1 MQRCVEGADG
11 PKLLEKL
18 TPVDRTSALALASIG
33 RLLNDPLVSRLVKRR
48 VTAEITAEEQ
58 DDRSETSALASSEEA
73 QKTDTEDVT
82 GNLGVKRPRSPA
94 TGTLLAW
101 ERATMQLREVLEA
114 AQPDFSTVLSD
125 RQQQAVLDDAEQ
137 VAKELFENS
146 DSSKCSSRG
155 NTASSRRTT
164 AKRSTAIV
172 SNYFP

>member
-1 MQRCVEGADG
+1 
-11 PKLLEKL
+11 
-18 TPVDRTSALALASIG
+18 
-33 RLLNDPLVSRLVKRR
+33 
-48 VTAEITAEEQ
+48 
-58 DDRSETSALASSEEA
+58 
-73 QKTDTEDVT
+73 
-82 GNLGVKRPRSPA
+82 
-94 TGTLLAW
+94 
-101 ERATMQLREVLEA
+101 MQLREVLEA

-125 RQQQAVLDDAEQ
+125 RQQQAVLDDAER

>member
-1 MQRCVEGADG
+1 VQRCVEGADG

-94 TGTLLAW
+94 TGTLISVGKSNNAIA
-101 ERATMQLREVLEA
+101 RSA
-114 AQPDFSTVLSD
+114 
-125 RQQQAVLDDAEQ
+125 
-137 VAKELFENS
+137 
-146 DSSKCSSRG
+146 RG
-155 NTASSRRTT
+155 SPA
-164 AKRSTAIV
+164 
-172 SNYFP
+172 